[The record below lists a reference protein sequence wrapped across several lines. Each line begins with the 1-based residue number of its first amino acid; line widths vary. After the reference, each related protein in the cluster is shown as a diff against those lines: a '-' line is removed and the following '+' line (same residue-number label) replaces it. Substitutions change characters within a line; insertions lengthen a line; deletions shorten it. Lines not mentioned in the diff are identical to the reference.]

1 MLWVSPPQN
10 GGAGGKPGDCVIRT
24 KAAGSSPGGGVK
36 WALMDMHDTGLCTR
50 LQVPHLLALQGEAWE
65 VQTREAGLQWQELM
79 VWDRQV
85 CAGAAEQGPQGGEP
99 AQGMLVEGWLKGE
112 EKSRCVA
119 AKGAQRA
126 SAQCGHSCRAHLE
139 AWGLQRGK
147 GAVGKGL
154 SLPAYEAWLNLC
166 TQSPQCWPWRPVQR
180 HPLDVLRHRG
190 VSWARIP
197 ELSGVPLGLP

>member
-1 MLWVSPPQN
+1 M
-10 GGAGGKPGDCVIRT
+10 
-24 KAAGSSPGGGVK
+24 
-36 WALMDMHDTGLCTR
+36 
-50 LQVPHLLALQGEAWE
+50 
-65 VQTREAGLQWQELM
+65 QTREAGLQWQELV

-119 AKGAQRA
+119 AKGAPRA
-126 SAQCGHSCRAHLE
+126 SAQCGHRCRAHLE

-154 SLPAYEAWLNLC
+154 SPPACEAWLSLC
-166 TQSPQCWPWRPVQR
+166 TQSSAVLALAPCAEAPPRRPETQRGQLGTDPRAFWGAVGAPIGSWPCSYSLSVSQR
-180 HPLDVLRHRG
+180 CSAYLGHPSLLLSLKGTLENWASSSPLRLR
-190 VSWARIP
+190 SKTT
-197 ELSGVPLGLP
+197 